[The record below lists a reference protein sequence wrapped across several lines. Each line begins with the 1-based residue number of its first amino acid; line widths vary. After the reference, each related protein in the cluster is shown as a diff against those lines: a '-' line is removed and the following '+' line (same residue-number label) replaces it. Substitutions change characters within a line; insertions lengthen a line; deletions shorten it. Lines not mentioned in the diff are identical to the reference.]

1 MSYAKQFIIS
11 NIATGESRET
21 KKKMQVLL
29 FLLTHKIKVLV
40 LLVHTDKEQRGS
52 GVDGDKIVKPVI
64 DTIEA

>member
-1 MSYAKQFIIS
+1 
-11 NIATGESRET
+11 
-21 KKKMQVLL
+21 MQVLL

-52 GVDGDKIVKPVI
+52 RVDGDKIVKPVI

>member
-1 MSYAKQFIIS
+1 MRYAKQFIIS

-21 KKKMQVLL
+21 KKMQILL

-40 LLVHTDKEQRGS
+40 LLVPTDKEQRVS
-52 GVDGDKIVKPVI
+52 GVDGDRIVKPVI

>member
-21 KKKMQVLL
+21 KKMQVLL

-40 LLVHTDKEQRGS
+40 LLVPTDKEQRVS
-52 GVDGDKIVKPVI
+52 GVDGDRIVKPVI

>member
-1 MSYAKQFIIS
+1 MRYAKQFIIS

-21 KKKMQVLL
+21 KKMQVLL

-40 LLVHTDKEQRGS
+40 LLVHTDKEQRVS
-52 GVDGDKIVKPVI
+52 GVDGDRIVKPVI

>member
-40 LLVHTDKEQRGS
+40 LLVPTDKEQRVS
-52 GVDGDKIVKPVI
+52 GVDGDRIVKPVI